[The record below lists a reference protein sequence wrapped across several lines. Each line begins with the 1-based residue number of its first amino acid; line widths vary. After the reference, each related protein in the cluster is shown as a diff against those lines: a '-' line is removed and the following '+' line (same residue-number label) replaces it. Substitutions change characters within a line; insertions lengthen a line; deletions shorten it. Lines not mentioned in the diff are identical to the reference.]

1 MERSVDMD
9 ENRKVDVPN
18 NEENKDCGWSGREVL
33 QIPGSV
39 IDCLLSWAVG

>member
-18 NEENKDCGWSGREVL
+18 KEEKKTVNGREGKSSKFL
-33 QIPGSV
+33 GR
-39 IDCLLSWAVG
+39 